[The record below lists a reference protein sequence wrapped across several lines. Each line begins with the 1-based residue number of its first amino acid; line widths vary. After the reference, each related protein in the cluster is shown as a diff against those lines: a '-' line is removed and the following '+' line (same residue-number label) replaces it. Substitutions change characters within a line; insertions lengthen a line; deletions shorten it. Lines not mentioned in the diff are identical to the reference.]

1 MSEMEQ
7 KMMQEMANDAVA
19 EGTAAELA
27 EDDLE
32 SVSGGA
38 CRYRPIVET
47 QKIYD
52 GKGRECGY
60 TVTNMNFETFYYR
73 CPNCGQPMHLA
84 GYNLE
89 CTPCGIATKYNKMKP
104 VKWTKGRSSL
114 IAASTAR

>member
-7 KMMQEMANDAVA
+7 KMMQEMTNDAVA

-27 EDDLE
+27 DADLE
-32 SVSGGA
+32 GVSGGF
-38 CRYRPIVET
+38 RRRKSIVKT

-60 TVTNMNFETFYYR
+60 MITNMNFETFYYR

-89 CTPCGIATKYNKMKP
+89 CTPCGITTKYYKAKP
-104 VKWTKGRSSL
+104 VKWTKGKQSL
-114 IAASTAR
+114 IAASTAL